1 MNFARHTIAPAPEL
15 LPVDGVFALAALR
28 ATGDATAAAA
38 HIRSEALAA
47 AQAEHM
53 LACERGQAER
63 AVLQA
68 TTLAQAEA
76 MLAAL
81 AQAERRFLDQA
92 APMVAELAQALFVRL
107 AGELAPAARV
117 AAMLHQLHVHAPPRL
132 VDAVLRMHPDDA
144 AAAAAAAAACAPA
157 WRLEPDAALAP
168 GCCRLEAASGEWC
181 FDFDAAVLAL
191 GAGLRDA
198 AGK

>member
-53 LACERGQAER
+53 LACERGRAER
-63 AVLQA
+63 ADLQA

-92 APMVAELAQALFVRL
+92 APMVADLAQALFVRL

-117 AAMLHQLHVHAPPRL
+117 AAMLHQLHLHAPPRL

-144 AAAAAAAAACAPA
+144 AAAAAGAPA